1 LTGIKLTVRS
11 VLASDLPPPGSINH
25 LQSYQRLALVL
36 TESQFRNIGQ
46 KLAIIAK
53 ECVDN
58 NYAPPENV
66 RPAGPGRPLPW
77 GMMEEAMQT
86 F

>member
-1 LTGIKLTVRS
+1 LW
-11 VLASDLPPPGSINH
+11 
-25 LQSYQRLALVL
+25 SYQRLALVL
-36 TESQFRNIGQ
+36 TESQFRDIGQ

-66 RPAGPGRPLPW
+66 RPAAPGRPLPW